1 MKRPSRTRKCF
12 RGPGRSACRSIV
24 DWKRTLKSWNSSAS
38 SSRKSSCMGIFASN
52 RASERRSPMNKRF
65 LISMGGLV
73 SAMALLAPVTV
84 SGQTTSPTATTAAST
99 LARTPDGKPDLQ
111 GVWDF
116 RTITPLERPRE
127 LGTKAFFTEA
137 EAAAWEKDENRR
149 LNRDL
154 IDPEVGGLMYP
165 PGGVVPYNEF
175 WYDRGDKVVGTRRTS
190 LIVDPPDGRLPA
202 LTPDGKV
209 KAEARAL
216 AGRETQLGRP
226 KADSWEDRPLQER
239 CIMGLNAGPPMTPGA
254 YNNNVQLS
262 QTPEYVVI
270 LTEMVHDARIV
281 PMDGRPFLNIPQWK
295 GESRGRWEGDTLV
308 VETKNF
314 KRETSLPGS
323 SASTHLIERFTRSD
337 ANTLLY
343 EFTVN
348 DPSTWTR
355 PWTAVVPM
363 VRSEDP
369 IYEYACHEANYAL
382 PGILGGARADEKAAE
397 EAAKKGSK

>member
-1 MKRPSRTRKCF
+1 MSHRLLTST
-12 RGPGRSACRSIV
+12 S
-24 DWKRTLKSWNSSAS
+24 
-38 SSRKSSCMGIFASN
+38 
-52 RASERRSPMNKRF
+52 
-65 LISMGGLV
+65 GLAV
-73 SAMALLAPVTV
+73 MTAAVLLAPLPVA
-84 SGQTTSPTATTAAST
+84 GQAAPPAATTTVAAE
-99 LARTPDGKPDLQ
+99 AWTPPRMADGKPDLQ
-111 GVWDF
+111 EVWDF
-116 RTITPLERPRE
+116 RTITPMERPVA
-127 LGTKAFFTEA
+127 LGTKEFFTNE
-137 EAAAWEKDENRR
+137 EAANFEKEETRR
-149 LNRDL
+149 QNRDL

-175 WYDRGDKVVGTRRTS
+175 WYDRGDKVVGTKRTS

-202 LTPDGKV
+202 MTPDGKV
-209 KAEARAL
+209 KADARAVV
-216 AGRETQLGRP
+216 GRETQLGRP

-295 GESRGRWEGDTLV
+295 GESRGRWDGDTLV

-363 VRSEDP
+363 ARSEDP